1 ADGPG
6 YRPHRQACRTARR
19 RSLHA
24 AKPAGHPLPRPRHRS
39 RDDAARPH
47 GQADLL
53 AGRLRAGQG
62 VALTLTLPPE
72 RIEAMFIAKLRTTVV
87 VFAVSVAVA
96 HFGALTYRS
105 PADQPAGLSLA
116 DFDKLH
122 KELQPPKDELWRS
135 IPWHVSIVEAREAA
149 AKEKKPIF
157 VWVASGEPL
166 GCG

>member
-1 ADGPG
+1 
-6 YRPHRQACRTARR
+6 
-19 RSLHA
+19 
-24 AKPAGHPLPRPRHRS
+24 
-39 RDDAARPH
+39 
-47 GQADLL
+47 
-53 AGRLRAGQG
+53 
-62 VALTLTLPPE
+62 
-72 RIEAMFIAKLRTTVV
+72 MFIPKLRTTVV
-87 VFAVSVAVA
+87 VFVVSAAVA
-96 HFGALTYRS
+96 QFGVLTYRS
-105 PADQPAGLSLA
+105 PAADQPAGLAVA

>member
-1 ADGPG
+1 MG
-6 YRPHRQACRTARR
+6 
-19 RSLHA
+19 A
-24 AKPAGHPLPRPRHRS
+24 AKLKTIV
-39 RDDAARPH
+39 AA
-47 GQADLL
+47 L
-53 AGRLRAGQG
+53 
-62 VALTLTLPPE
+62 
-72 RIEAMFIAKLRTTVV
+72 
-87 VFAVSVAVA
+87 AVSAALAQLGLVA
-96 HFGALTYRS
+96 YRAS
-105 PADQPAGLSLA
+105 AADQPAGLSVA